1 MVLSSASQVKSDRL
15 SITQH
20 LNELQMNLHASEKQC
35 LELQQKISD
44 ADREVKQAR
53 AGMASLTALAGR
65 KMMLFER
72 SMLILRAAACHHGY
86 PSVDLYIKAM
96 SKKSSFQSSADIAK
110 FDDER
115 PFCRTVSP
123 FTRQVSP
130 ETGEPEPLSADE
142 AWLDE
147 CLLRLGDNWAVTM
160 AGADPDAPAE
170 PLVKEAGVQV
180 DSSVLGVN
188 QETQTDTS
196 GDSGSGDVMM
206 MMTRQVSNASCRSR
220 RMTGGLFSL
229 VSSISGRAKAGSLND
244 SFIEESEERDNA
256 ASRSSFFGG
265 RKSVSA
271 RQRLRASVGV
281 TQRLEPD
288 ASEMSSPIL
297 EKEAGSLNDSFI
309 EESEERDNAASRSSF
324 FGGRKSVSAR
334 QRLRASVGV
343 TQRLE
348 PDASEMS
355 PPILE
360 KEAGSLN
367 DSFIEESEERD
378 NAASRSSFFGGRK
391 SVSARQRLTASVA
404 VTQRL
409 EPDASEMSSPILEK
423 ASSRFLGQIAHRHS
437 IGSSDADRPRSPFSA
452 QPKLPPGNSSNMAT
466 SADDKKPQLPA
477 VPQPSHS
484 SPRRNS
490 MAAMMRANL
499 ALQSGGGPKELKK
512 DAPLDEIIRQQR
524 IRRASLSS
532 AQGSPGDISS
542 T

>member
-334 QRLRASVGV
+334 QRL
-343 TQRLE
+343 
-348 PDASEMS
+348 
-355 PPILE
+355 
-360 KEAGSLN
+360 
-367 DSFIEESEERD
+367 
-378 NAASRSSFFGGRK
+378 
-391 SVSARQRLTASVA
+391 TASVA